1 MTDSLMAT
9 YARLPITF
17 ERGKGA
23 QLWDTQGKQYLD
35 ALGGIAV
42 CGLGHAHPQVS
53 RAICEQAETLIHTSN
68 IYNIKRQQEL
78 GDKLCAL
85 SGMEKVFFG
94 NSGAEANEAAIKI
107 ARMYGHAQNIQTPE
121 TIVMENSFHGR
132 TMATLSATGN
142 RKIQAGF
149 EPLVQ
154 GFLRAPFND
163 LEALQTIADNSPNVV
178 AVMVEPVQGEG
189 GIQVPDEQY
198 LNGIRDLCD
207 KNNWLMM
214 LDEIQTGMCR
224 TGKWFAFQHNNIKPD
239 VMTLAKSLGNGMPIG
254 ACLASGKAAEVLQPG
269 THGSTYGGNP
279 LACNTALA
287 VTQVMETEK
296 LAQRA
301 ATLGTKILND
311 FHASLENVEGV
322 TEIRGKGLMIG
333 IELDRPCGELV
344 SKGLEAGILINVTAN
359 SVIRLLPPLITS
371 DNEAD
376 QIVSITSKLITDFLA
391 Q

>member
-9 YARLPITF
+9 YARLPVTF
-17 ERGKGA
+17 ERGKGV

-107 ARMYGHAQNIQTPE
+107 ARMHGHAQNIQTPE

-189 GIQVPDEQY
+189 GIQIPDEQY
-198 LNGIRDLCD
+198 LMVFVIFAI
-207 KNNWLMM
+207 K
-214 LDEIQTGMCR
+214 ITG
-224 TGKWFAFQHNNIKPD
+224 
-239 VMTLAKSLGNGMPIG
+239 
-254 ACLASGKAAEVLQPG
+254 
-269 THGSTYGGNP
+269 
-279 LACNTALA
+279 
-287 VTQVMETEK
+287 
-296 LAQRA
+296 
-301 ATLGTKILND
+301 
-311 FHASLENVEGV
+311 
-322 TEIRGKGLMIG
+322 
-333 IELDRPCGELV
+333 
-344 SKGLEAGILINVTAN
+344 
-359 SVIRLLPPLITS
+359 
-371 DNEAD
+371 
-376 QIVSITSKLITDFLA
+376 
-391 Q
+391 

>member
-1 MTDSLMAT
+1 
-9 YARLPITF
+9 
-17 ERGKGA
+17 
-23 QLWDTQGKQYLD
+23 
-35 ALGGIAV
+35 
-42 CGLGHAHPQVS
+42 
-53 RAICEQAETLIHTSN
+53 
-68 IYNIKRQQEL
+68 
-78 GDKLCAL
+78 
-85 SGMEKVFFG
+85 
-94 NSGAEANEAAIKI
+94 
-107 ARMYGHAQNIQTPE
+107 
-121 TIVMENSFHGR
+121 
-132 TMATLSATGN
+132 
-142 RKIQAGF
+142 
-149 EPLVQ
+149 
-154 GFLRAPFND
+154 
-163 LEALQTIADNSPNVV
+163 
-178 AVMVEPVQGEG
+178 MVEPVQGEG
-189 GIQVPDEQY
+189 GIQIPDEQY

-207 KNNWLMM
+207 KNNWLMI

-224 TGKWFAFQHNNIKPD
+224 TGKWFAFQHNNIRPD

-287 VTQVMETEK
+287 VTQIMETEK
-296 LAQRA
+296 LEQRA
-301 ATLGTKILND
+301 ATLGTKILNE
-311 FHASLENVEGV
+311 FQASLENVEGV

-391 Q
+391 P

>member
-9 YARLPITF
+9 YARLPVTF
-17 ERGKGA
+17 ERGKGV

-107 ARMYGHAQNIQTPE
+107 ARMHGHAQNIQTPE

-154 GFLRAPFND
+154 GFYGHHL
-163 LEALQTIADNSPNVV
+163 
-178 AVMVEPVQGEG
+178 
-189 GIQVPDEQY
+189 
-198 LNGIRDLCD
+198 
-207 KNNWLMM
+207 
-214 LDEIQTGMCR
+214 
-224 TGKWFAFQHNNIKPD
+224 
-239 VMTLAKSLGNGMPIG
+239 MTLRPYRPSPTILQMLLPLWLSPCKV
-254 ACLASGKAAEVLQPG
+254 KAASRFL
-269 THGSTYGGNP
+269 
-279 LACNTALA
+279 
-287 VTQVMETEK
+287 
-296 LAQRA
+296 
-301 ATLGTKILND
+301 
-311 FHASLENVEGV
+311 
-322 TEIRGKGLMIG
+322 
-333 IELDRPCGELV
+333 
-344 SKGLEAGILINVTAN
+344 
-359 SVIRLLPPLITS
+359 TS
-371 DNEAD
+371 N
-376 QIVSITSKLITDFLA
+376 I
-391 Q
+391 

>member
-1 MTDSLMAT
+1 MAT
-9 YARLPITF
+9 YTRLPVTF
-17 ERGKGA
+17 ERGKGT

-35 ALGGIAV
+35 AIGGIAV

-68 IYNIKRQQEL
+68 LYNIKRQQEL

-107 ARMYGHAQNIQTPE
+107 ARMVGHTQNIQTPE

-163 LEALQTIADNSPNVV
+163 LEALQTIANNSPNVV
-178 AVMVEPVQGEG
+178 AIMVEPIQGEG
-189 GIQVPDEQY
+189 GIQIPDEQY

-224 TGKWFAFQHNNIKPD
+224 TGKWFAFQHNNIRPD

-279 LACNTALA
+279 LACNTALT
-287 VTQVMETEK
+287 VTNIMETDE

-301 ATLGTKILND
+301 TTLGTKMLND
-311 FHASLENVEGV
+311 FHASLEGIKGV

-344 SKGLEAGILINVTAN
+344 NKGLEAGILINVTAA

-371 DNEAD
+371 DDEAN
-376 QIVSITSKLITDFLA
+376 QIVSITSKLITNFLA